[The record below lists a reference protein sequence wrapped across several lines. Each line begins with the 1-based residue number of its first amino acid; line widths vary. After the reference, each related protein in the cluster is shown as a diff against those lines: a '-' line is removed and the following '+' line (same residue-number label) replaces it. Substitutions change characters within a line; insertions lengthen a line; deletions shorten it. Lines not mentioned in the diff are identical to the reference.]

1 MPLVRY
7 GSDTKQGANFVI
19 MERKIKG
26 IFIPIEVWENKELSW
41 NEKILLMEI
50 DSFTS
55 RGEDCYFSNEY
66 IASLLGVKENT
77 ASIILS
83 KLVDKGY
90 VKRTRFDGRH
100 RYIES
105 NIGFYFNA
113 QSKAGFDENQRLGI
127 TEIKPDNNNT
137 SNNNTPKKEYTLE
150 EKRALFRK
158 ACEPYVPKYGVQM
171 IEAFCL
177 YWCEADKK
185 GVMACEKAKKR
196 KGTFE
201 IGGRLATWAG
211 KEYNKPSV
219 QKPVS
224 QPKPQPPKRTPWE
237 QMGLTEEQYRT
248 IYK

>member
-1 MPLVRY
+1 
-7 GSDTKQGANFVI
+7 

-55 RGEDCYFSNEY
+55 RGEDCFFSNAY
-66 IASLLGVKENT
+66 IAELLGVKENT

-90 VKRTRFDGRH
+90 VTRTRFDGRN
-100 RYIES
+100 RYVES

-158 ACEPYVPKYGVQM
+158 ACEPYVQKYGAQM

-201 IGGRLATWAG
+201 ISGRLATWAG

-219 QKPVS
+219 KPTPKRPV
-224 QPKPQPPKRTPWE
+224 QPKSEKTPWE
-237 QMGLTEEQYRT
+237 ALGLSYEQYQEVVIKGQT
-248 IYK
+248 K